1 LAQRELLVSA
11 SFALSFTPLGS
22 SMSIAG
28 IGSSTASLP
37 PPELLPAAATAARP
51 DGTSGGSATG
61 MPFVPSA
68 HDTIDDSAALL
79 IALAAS
85 LPDDTANLIK
95 AAFAPFLTAIGALI
109 GNFAQRTAL
118 AAANAAIEQEV
129 AGLQHQLEQSGTDL
143 TAAQAKLA
151 DDEKLDQSDPANQAL
166 VAADQAN
173 IAAIQ
178 ANIAGFQQSI
188 DQDQGQS
195 ASNTAQIAVLETAAL
210 TGFALIASAIVQRI
224 SEEQQKAGTRNQA
237 EVAALGKISD
247 DLRSFLDNEDVAK
260 VLRLVQ
266 QRAEDDAVSARVAAA
281 ATGQATDAK
290 QIPPN
295 NPAVPVSQTAP
306 DQEAASNLA
315 TSNTVVPAIDP
326 PLTVQIPTRLPA
338 PADDPSGQKDE
349 QADIAA
355 AEVTR
360 PQQQQADPENA
371 VEPVPAHQISQAAP
385 PQRPPQNPV
394 ADINANAGN
403 TERAALQ
410 KGLTGD
416 PAERSDRNRLA
427 DARASDIPA
436 QRQNTLMAEVTKK
449 ADELA
454 TKLDRLVNR
463 FVKPS
468 AATLSTASSS
478 TTPWGNGLT
487 VASLQNQ
494 ETPGRWKIPV

>member
-1 LAQRELLVSA
+1 
-11 SFALSFTPLGS
+11 
-22 SMSIAG
+22 
-28 IGSSTASLP
+28 
-37 PPELLPAAATAARP
+37 
-51 DGTSGGSATG
+51 
-61 MPFVPSA
+61 MPFIPSA

-143 TAAQAKLA
+143 TEAQANLA

-166 VAADQAN
+166 VAADLDN
-173 IAAIQ
+173 IAAIK

-210 TGFALIASAIVQRI
+210 TSFALIASAIVQRI

-260 VLRLVQ
+260 GQRQVQ
-266 QRAEDDAVSARVAAA
+266 QRTEDDAVSARVTAA

-306 DQEAASNLA
+306 DQAAASNLA
-315 TSNTVVPAIDP
+315 TSNTIVPAIDP
-326 PLTVQIPTRLPA
+326 PLTVQTPTRLSS
-338 PADDPSGQKDE
+338 PADDPSGQGDE

-355 AEVTR
+355 AEVPR
-360 PQQQQADPENA
+360 PRQQQADPENA
-371 VEPVPAHQISQAAP
+371 AEPVPAQQISQAAP
-385 PQRPPQNPV
+385 PQDPV
-394 ADINANAGN
+394 AAINANAGD
-403 TERAALQ
+403 TERATLQ
-410 KGLTGD
+410 KGVTGD
-416 PAERSDRNRLA
+416 AAERSDRNRLA
-427 DARASDIPA
+427 DARAPDIPA
-436 QRQNTLMAEVTKK
+436 QRQNALIKK

-478 TTPWGNGLT
+478 TAPWGNSLT
-487 VASLQNQ
+487 VASLQ